1 MPSNFCNYMR
11 GVLADKLP
19 ETIKP
24 NDLTRN
30 LYIETYGCAMNL
42 ADSEVMA
49 SIMMNEGF
57 NTTSDPLKADVIFIN
72 TCAIR
77 DNAESR
83 IWGRLTELKIQKRKN
98 PGMIVGVMGCMAER
112 LKSKLL
118 EQEQLVDI
126 VVGPDAYRDIP
137 KLIQQVESGQKA
149 VNVLLSR
156 EETYAEIT
164 PVRLSSNGVTAF
176 VSIMRGCDNMCSF
189 CVVPFTRGR
198 ERSREPESIVQE
210 VKQLHQQGYK
220 EVTLLGQNV
229 DSYKWQNDAGEV
241 LCNFAQ
247 LLEKVALVAP
257 DLRIRFSSSHPKD
270 ITDEVLYTM
279 KKYNNICNYIH
290 FPLQSGNTRI
300 LKLMNRT
307 YDREWFTQ
315 RINKIR
321 EVLPDCG
328 ISTDAIV
335 GFCSETEEE
344 FNDTLSMF
352 ELAQFDFAYMYAYS
366 ERPGTMA
373 ARKYADDVPQDVK
386 SERLQKLISQQNKIS
401 TSRNR
406 IHVGQLHTVLIEGT
420 SKRSENDYKGR
431 NDQNITVIFPKGDG
445 YKKGDYVKVLA
456 ERSTQTSLIGHV
468 VEVLKKP

>member
-1 MPSNFCNYMR
+1 MR

-19 ETIKP
+19 ESIKP

-247 LLEKVALVAP
+247 LLEKVAMVAT

-344 FNDTLSMF
+344 FNDTLNMF

-406 IHVGQLHTVLIEGT
+406 IHVGLIHTVLIEGT

-468 VEVLKKP
+468 VEVVKNP